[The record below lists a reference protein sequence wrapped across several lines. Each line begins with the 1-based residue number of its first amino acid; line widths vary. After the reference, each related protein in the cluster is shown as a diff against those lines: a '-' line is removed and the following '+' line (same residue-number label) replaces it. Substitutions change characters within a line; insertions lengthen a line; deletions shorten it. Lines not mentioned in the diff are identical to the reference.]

1 MDIVLIGRL
10 ETKTLGAAY
19 NLQEER
25 LEIGWMLAKGI
36 LSAYGRWT
44 FKKHL
49 PLNLLSAPFKSLSGI
64 VFKSIFKTT
73 SASKNGI

>member
-25 LEIGWMLAKGI
+25 LEIGWMLAKGYTVS
-36 LSAYGRWT
+36 LWKMDFQKALT
-44 FKKHL
+44 FK
-49 PLNLLSAPFKSLSGI
+49 FI
-64 VFKSIFKTT
+64 VGTIQVIIGNSFQVHIQDH
-73 SASKNGI
+73 

>member
-25 LEIGWMLAKGI
+25 LEIGWMLAKGYTVSLWKI
-36 LSAYGRWT
+36 NLQKALT
-44 FKKHL
+44 FKY
-49 PLNLLSAPFKSLSGI
+49 
-64 VFKSIFKTT
+64 IFSTIQAIIGN
-73 SASKNGI
+73 SFQVHIQDH